1 MLIKDKN
8 NRVAIY
14 FFYDGQ
20 GIVDRY
26 VEYFLED
33 FSQYVRT
40 LYIVSNG
47 NLEEAQ
53 KQKLQ
58 RFGEVIERENK
69 GFDVWA
75 YKTTLEKI
83 GWEKLSEYE
92 EVVLLNSTIMGPVDS
107 FEKTF
112 KTMDE
117 KDLDFWGMT
126 IYPKYNHDPFNCISY
141 GYIPEHLQSHFIVCR
156 RSLVTTD
163 VFQEYWKNMPMINN
177 YSEAIGRHEAIF
189 TKYFSDKGFKWEAF
203 VDTHGLEDYT
213 GYPLMMCPT
222 KLIKEYN
229 CPIFKKRSFFHDI
242 NDFLRNTTG
251 EQTSELYEYLD
262 KHTNYDV
269 DMIWDPILRSYD
281 QEILVKN
288 MNLTYVLP
296 KEFDKN
302 KTSNSKVALV
312 IHMYFPDL
320 LEENKK
326 YIESMPKNADIYITT
341 NTEEKKKE
349 ILKVYKDLQFNK
361 FEVRV
366 IENRGRDVSA
376 LLTGVKDVI
385 MDYDIVCFAHDKK
398 TAQIIPG
405 TSGASFAYKCF
416 ENVLASKQYVS
427 NVIDLFDENKRLGM
441 LVPPEPNHGILFP
454 TVAYGWG
461 PNFEITKQLADKLK
475 LTVPINAYCQPVA
488 PYGTMFWFRPKA
500 LKLLFDC
507 DWKYEDF
514 PKEPNKIDGTLLH
527 AIERIYPYVV
537 QQEGF
542 YPAIGMTDKFAAI
555 EYQNLHHYTRG
566 FVRAGVD
573 SGLGPYYDE
582 MILGLRHRVLGNG
595 VKKDIKILAK
605 DIVKTTTNLIKS
617 ALRKIMGEV
626 AYEKYRRKWVTR
638 VK

>member
-8 NRVAIY
+8 NRIAIY

-177 YSEAIGRHEAIF
+177 YSEAIGKHEAIF

-242 NDFLRNTTG
+242 NSFLR
-251 EQTSELYEYLD
+251 
-262 KHTNYDV
+262 
-269 DMIWDPILRSYD
+269 
-281 QEILVKN
+281 
-288 MNLTYVLP
+288 
-296 KEFDKN
+296 
-302 KTSNSKVALV
+302 KTSKRCA
-312 IHMYFPDL
+312 
-320 LEENKK
+320 
-326 YIESMPKNADIYITT
+326 
-341 NTEEKKKE
+341 
-349 ILKVYKDLQFNK
+349 
-361 FEVRV
+361 
-366 IENRGRDVSA
+366 
-376 LLTGVKDVI
+376 
-385 MDYDIVCFAHDKK
+385 
-398 TAQIIPG
+398 TA
-405 TSGASFAYKCF
+405 
-416 ENVLASKQYVS
+416 
-427 NVIDLFDENKRLGM
+427 
-441 LVPPEPNHGILFP
+441 
-454 TVAYGWG
+454 
-461 PNFEITKQLADKLK
+461 
-475 LTVPINAYCQPVA
+475 
-488 PYGTMFWFRPKA
+488 
-500 LKLLFDC
+500 
-507 DWKYEDF
+507 
-514 PKEPNKIDGTLLH
+514 
-527 AIERIYPYVV
+527 
-537 QQEGF
+537 
-542 YPAIGMTDKFAAI
+542 
-555 EYQNLHHYTRG
+555 
-566 FVRAGVD
+566 
-573 SGLGPYYDE
+573 
-582 MILGLRHRVLGNG
+582 
-595 VKKDIKILAK
+595 
-605 DIVKTTTNLIKS
+605 
-617 ALRKIMGEV
+617 
-626 AYEKYRRKWVTR
+626 
-638 VK
+638 

>member
-47 NLEEAQ
+47 NLEETQ

-177 YSEAIGRHEAIF
+177 YSEAIGKHEAIF

-341 NTEEKKKE
+341 NSEEKKKE
-349 ILKVYKDLQFNK
+349 ILRVYKDLQFNK

-427 NVIDLFDENKRLGM
+427 NVIDLFDENK
-441 LVPPEPNHGILFP
+441 
-454 TVAYGWG
+454 
-461 PNFEITKQLADKLK
+461 
-475 LTVPINAYCQPVA
+475 
-488 PYGTMFWFRPKA
+488 
-500 LKLLFDC
+500 
-507 DWKYEDF
+507 
-514 PKEPNKIDGTLLH
+514 
-527 AIERIYPYVV
+527 
-537 QQEGF
+537 
-542 YPAIGMTDKFAAI
+542 
-555 EYQNLHHYTRG
+555 
-566 FVRAGVD
+566 
-573 SGLGPYYDE
+573 
-582 MILGLRHRVLGNG
+582 
-595 VKKDIKILAK
+595 
-605 DIVKTTTNLIKS
+605 
-617 ALRKIMGEV
+617 
-626 AYEKYRRKWVTR
+626 
-638 VK
+638 